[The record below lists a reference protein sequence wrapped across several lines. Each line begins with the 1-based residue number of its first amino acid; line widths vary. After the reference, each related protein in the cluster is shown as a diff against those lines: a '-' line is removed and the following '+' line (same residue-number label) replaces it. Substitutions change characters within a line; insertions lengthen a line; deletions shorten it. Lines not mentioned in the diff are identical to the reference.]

1 MPQGIYQTAI
11 KIKIKIKIKYLI
23 RNYNLMIIALIFLKN
38 QKKYIKIILVHQE
51 WTKTIYKIKVL
62 TRNHLWK
69 KALEE
74 EHQVKYKIKQA
85 IKCLLKSEEE
95 DSIKVHL
102 ILLVWIVIKV
112 SIIKVDHQIDF
123 KI

>member
-62 TRNHLWK
+62 TRNHL
-69 KALEE
+69 
-74 EHQVKYKIKQA
+74 
-85 IKCLLKSEEE
+85 
-95 DSIKVHL
+95 
-102 ILLVWIVIKV
+102 
-112 SIIKVDHQIDF
+112 
-123 KI
+123 